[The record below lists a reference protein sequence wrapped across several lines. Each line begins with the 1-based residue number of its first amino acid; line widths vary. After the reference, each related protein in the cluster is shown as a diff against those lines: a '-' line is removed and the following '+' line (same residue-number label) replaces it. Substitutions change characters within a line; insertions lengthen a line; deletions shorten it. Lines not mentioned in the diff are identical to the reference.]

1 MKESWD
7 KTMREITNSC
17 SRSEDLVPYLYNEAT
32 RAEALD
38 FENHLQAC
46 PGCRAEAK
54 AFGMVRESIGE
65 WRRQALGASDVA
77 ESATVVPMRSDDK
90 SPRRRSALV
99 AIREFVTLSP
109 GWMRAATAVIALIF
123 CGLAIIAVA
132 YFVEQPHIV
141 VVEKPETAPAVATEP
156 SNDTVL
162 QSKGVDGGDRK
173 TIPESVIASEQ
184 PATQKTANRRA
195 LPRLAER
202 HKQIVPQKVSEPA
215 TELSATND
223 YLPFTVPTAE
233 DKLPSLVDLADEPN

>member
-1 MKESWD
+1 
-7 KTMREITNSC
+7 MREITNSC

-46 PGCRAEAK
+46 AGCRAEAK
-54 AFGMVRESIGE
+54 AFSMVRESIGE
-65 WRRQALGASDVA
+65 WRRQALGAADVA
-77 ESATVVPMRSDDK
+77 DHATIVPIRSDDK
-90 SPRRRSALV
+90 STRRRSALV
-99 AIREFVTLSP
+99 AIREFLTLSP

-141 VVEKPETAPAVATEP
+141 VVEKTETAPAVATEP
-156 SNDTVL
+156 SNSTVVR
-162 QSKGVDGGDRK
+162 SKALDGSVRTG
-173 TIPESVIASEQ
+173 TPETGIAAEQ
-184 PATQKTANRRA
+184 PATRKPSNRRA
-195 LPRLAER
+195 RPQLAER
-202 HKQIVPQKVSEPA
+202 HKQIIPQKLSEPA
-215 TELSATND
+215 TELSAAND